1 MKPRDSFDKAF
12 LSRKRFL
19 AEICVNRVVKNGI
32 TKLVFYGVAKCLKL
46 LSPSTRA
53 EVLMHLI
60 RLSGQG
66 ASPKKTLQFLFE
78 LENRLYSL
86 EGKASVD
93 YGNGIH
99 TKHRH
104 TSYHNFFIKNLKPG
118 ERVLDIGCGNG
129 FMSYD
134 MATQVPDVKVVGI
147 ELNEENIKFAREHY
161 QHPNLN
167 FIHGDALQELPNETF
182 DVVTLSNVLEHI
194 EQRIEFL
201 KKIVRQIKPKRLII
215 RVPLFERDWRV
226 PLKKELGMDYR
237 LDSTH
242 CIEYTQEEYF
252 EELRQAG
259 LKATPIEFRW
269 GEIWSVVEPLPT
281 GDINRLVAKLLF

>member
-1 MKPRDSFDKAF
+1 MK
-12 LSRKRFL
+12 
-19 AEICVNRVVKNGI
+19 NRVVKNGI
-32 TKLVFYGVAKCLKL
+32 TKLIFYGVAKVLNLKR

-53 EVLMHLI
+53 EVLMRLI
-60 RLSGQG
+60 RSSVQQT
-66 ASPKKTLQFLFE
+66 SPKKTLHFLFE
-78 LENRLYSL
+78 LENRLYHL

-93 YGNGIH
+93 YGKGIH
-99 TKHRH
+99 TKHEH
-104 TSYHNFFIKNLKPG
+104 TNYHHFFIKNLKPC

-134 MATQVPDVKVVGI
+134 MATQVPGVNVVGI
-147 ELNEENIKFAREHY
+147 ELNKENIKFAREHY

-194 EQRIEFL
+194 EYRIEFL
-201 KKIVRQIKPKRLII
+201 KKIAQQIKPRRLII

-226 PLKKELGMDYR
+226 PLKRELGMDYR

-242 CIEYTQEEYF
+242 CIEYTQEEYL

-259 LKATPIEFRW
+259 LKATHVELRW
-269 GEIWSVVEPLPT
+269 GEIWSVVE
-281 GDINRLVAKLLF
+281 LLHREDTDRTMEILRDYDNDSKSFK

>member
-1 MKPRDSFDKAF
+1 MKFR
-12 LSRKRFL
+12 LTNL
-19 AEICVNRVVKNGI
+19 LIYV
-32 TKLVFYGVAKCLKL
+32 VAKRLKR

-53 EVLMHLI
+53 DVLTQLIHLSV
-60 RLSGQG
+60 RN
-66 ASPKKTLQFLFE
+66 ASAKNTLQFLFE
-78 LENRLYSL
+78 LGNRLYHL

-104 TSYHNFFIKNLKPG
+104 TNYHRFFIKNLNPD

-134 MATQVPDVKVVGI
+134 MATQVPGVKVVGI
-147 ELNEENIKFAREHY
+147 ELNEENIKFARTHY
-161 QHPNLN
+161 QHPNLS
-167 FIHGDALQELPNETF
+167 FIYGDALKELPNEIF

-194 EQRIEFL
+194 EKRVEFL
-201 KKIVRQIKPKRLII
+201 KKIVHQIKPKRLII

-226 PLKKELGMDYR
+226 PLKRELGMDYR

-259 LKATPIEFRW
+259 LRATQVEFRW
-269 GEIWSVVEPLPT
+269 GELWSVVEPLPK
-281 GDINRLVAKLLF
+281 GDIND

>member
-1 MKPRDSFDKAF
+1 MKFR
-12 LSRKRFL
+12 LTNL
-19 AEICVNRVVKNGI
+19 MI
-32 TKLVFYGVAKCLKL
+32 YGVARWLKQ
-46 LSPSTRA
+46 LSPSIRA

-60 RLSGQG
+60 RSSVQQT
-66 ASPKKTLQFLFE
+66 SPKKTLQFLFE

-104 TSYHNFFIKNLKPG
+104 TNYHHFFIKNLKPG

-134 MATQVPDVKVVGI
+134 MATQVPDVNVVGI
-147 ELNEENIKFAREHY
+147 ELNKENIKFAREHY

-167 FIHGDALQELPNETF
+167 FIHGDALKDKELPDETF

-194 EQRIEFL
+194 EQRVDFL
-201 KKIVRQIKPKRLII
+201 KNILQSIKPKRLII

-226 PLKKELGMDYR
+226 PLKRELGMDYR
-237 LDSTH
+237 LDATH
-242 CIEYTQEEYF
+242 YIEYTQEEYF

-259 LKATPIEFRW
+259 LKATDIEVRW
-269 GEIWSVVEPLPT
+269 GEIWSVVEPLH
-281 GDINRLVAKLLF
+281 GEDADEN

>member
-1 MKPRDSFDKAF
+1 MK
-12 LSRKRFL
+12 SRL
-19 AEICVNRVVKNGI
+19 TNLMI
-32 TKLVFYGVAKCLKL
+32 YGVIQWLKRL
-46 LSPSTRA
+46 PPSTRVEA
-53 EVLMHLI
+53 LTDLI
-60 RLSGQG
+60 RLSVRH
-66 ASPKKTLQFLFE
+66 ASPRETLQFLFE

-86 EGKASVD
+86 QGKASID

-104 TSYHNFFIKNLKPG
+104 TGYHHFFIKNLKAG

-134 MATQVPDVKVVGI
+134 MVTQVPGVKVVGI
-147 ELNEENIKFAREHY
+147 ELNKENIKFAREHY
-161 QHPNLN
+161 QHPNLD

-194 EQRIEFL
+194 EERGEFL
-201 KKIVRQIKPKRLII
+201 KKIAQQIKPKRFII

-226 PLKKELGMDYR
+226 PLKKELGVDYR

-242 CIEYTQEEYF
+242 CIEYTQEEYL

-259 LKATPIEFRW
+259 LNVTHREFRW
-269 GEIWSVVEPLPT
+269 GEIWSVVEPLSRR
-281 GDINRLVAKLLF
+281 DINA